1 MRIGAPAGGALVL
14 LLAPLLASAQT
25 PPVFRAE
32 VGSTYVDVIVS
43 NGGRPVPGLAAS
55 DFELEDDGVLQ
66 QVELVSAESRPVQAI
81 LVFDASS
88 SVAGEKVV
96 ALRAAGEAFLDG
108 LRSTDEA
115 ALVVFSEEI
124 ALLAPPTVDRA
135 AVRGALA
142 GLRPRGATAV
152 FDALH
157 AALVLA
163 DTRGRALVVLF
174 TDGEDNTSILGERE
188 LRAAAQRSNATVHV
202 VGLRDPSASPLAP
215 ETAQVRALREVA
227 QGSGG
232 RFWTAESPARLREAF
247 ASIAASMGE
256 RYVLR
261 YEPQG
266 PRKEGWHPLSVRLRK
281 AKGTVQARRGYWVA
295 SR

>member
-1 MRIGAPAGGALVL
+1 MRLGAAAGGLVL
-14 LLAPLLASAQT
+14 LLAPLPAAAQT

-43 NGGRPVPGLAAS
+43 NGGRPVPGLTAS

-66 QVELVSAESRPVQAI
+66 QVELVSAESRPVQAV

-108 LRSTDEA
+108 LRPADEA

-124 ALLAPPTVDRA
+124 DWLAAPTVDRP
-135 AVRGALA
+135 AVRRALA
-142 GLRPRGATAV
+142 ELRPHGATAV
-152 FDALH
+152 FDALY

-163 DTRGRALVVLF
+163 DARGRALVVLF

-188 LRAAAQRSNATVHV
+188 LRAAARRSNATVHV
-202 VGLRDPSASPLAP
+202 VGLRDASAGPPAS
-215 ETAQVRALREVA
+215 ETAQVRSLREIA

-247 ASIAASMGE
+247 AAIAASMGE

-266 PRKEGWHPLSVRLRK
+266 LKREGWHELSVRLRK

-295 SR
+295 SG

>member
-1 MRIGAPAGGALVL
+1 MRLGAAGGGVVL
-14 LLAPLLASAQT
+14 MLAPLLASAQT

-43 NGGRPVPGLAAS
+43 NGGRPVPGLVAS
-55 DFELEDDGVLQ
+55 DFELEDDGVAQ
-66 QVELVSAESRPVQAI
+66 KVELVSAESRPVQAV

-88 SVAGEKVV
+88 SVVGEKVT

-108 LRSTDEA
+108 LRPADEA

-124 ALLAPPTVDRA
+124 ALLASPTVDRT

-152 FDALH
+152 FDALY

-163 DTRGRALVVLF
+163 DPGGRALVVLF
-174 TDGEDNTSILGERE
+174 TDGEDNTSLLGEGE
-188 LRAAAQRSNATVHV
+188 LRTAAKRSNATVHV
-202 VGLRDPSASPLAP
+202 VGLRDASASPTAP
-215 ETAQVRALREVA
+215 ETAQVRALREIA
-227 QGSGG
+227 QASGG

-247 ASIAASMGE
+247 AAIAASMGE

-266 PRKEGWHPLSVRLRK
+266 SKREGWHELSVRLRR
-281 AKGTVQARRGYWVA
+281 AKGTVQARRGYWVT